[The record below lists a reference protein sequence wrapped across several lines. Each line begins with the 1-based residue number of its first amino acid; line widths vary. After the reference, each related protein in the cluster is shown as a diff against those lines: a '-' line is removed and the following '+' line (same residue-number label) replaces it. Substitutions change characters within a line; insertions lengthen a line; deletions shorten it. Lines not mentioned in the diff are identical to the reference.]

1 MKTWILLAAMAF
13 VFSSIGA
20 VLMVIAVATST
31 WPLLAGGVFLA
42 VGLVMAWFV
51 PSSRREQ
58 TADRSVLPTAAA
70 GTVPFERVAELI
82 RERLA
87 ATPYTVELAG
97 AMIRVHADLADAAFL
112 GWASA
117 HGVKV
122 VRGLEVVATRPG
134 KAITRDFE
142 QDLDLSAG
150 IGRLSGSVRVQSGR
164 SWSYERRI
172 EIGVGTDGS
181 LGRQVDV
188 DFSSKDIQG
197 PVNAVLKETG
207 WYAGS
212 WSSLPAESKGAVIIA
227 VIGAGGAVLT
237 LVVLGIAA
245 ILGKF
250 G

>member
-20 VLMVIAVATST
+20 VMMVIAVATGT

-42 VGLVMAWFV
+42 VGLMMAWFV

-87 ATPYTVELAG
+87 STPYTVELAG
-97 AMIRVHADLADAAFL
+97 AMIRVHADLADATFL

-117 HGVKV
+117 HHVKV

-150 IGRLSGSVRVQSGR
+150 IGRLSGSARVQSGR
-164 SWSYERRI
+164 SWSHERRI

-181 LGRQVDV
+181 VGRQVDV

-207 WYAGS
+207 WYAGF
-212 WSSLPAESKGAVIIA
+212 WASLPADGKVGAITA
-227 VIGAGGAVLT
+227 GFTVIG
-237 LVVLGIAA
+237 LVVAGVVVGVLA
-245 ILGKF
+245 ILGKL